1 MNIIQASVVKKLV
14 KQGLSAMK
22 PAKYQMKPL
31 AYAVLCASGVTTGF
45 SYAEDEVNSVKLEEI
60 IVTATRRNESTQDIP
75 YNISAVTSDTLE
87 ASGVVGLG
95 DIARIVPG
103 IAYVDQGP
111 VSRGQKNNLVLRGIN
126 SSAATNNRGNGDESV
141 ATVSTYL
148 GETPVFFSLTTKD
161 LERVEVLRGPQGT
174 VYGSGAVGGT
184 IRFIPK
190 KPDLE
195 NGFSVEIDGQSSVTA
210 DSDASNYGSDIIVN
224 LPLTDQFGLRLAA
237 GYKQD
242 GGFVDALGMVRRDA
256 NGAADRKSVV

>member
-1 MNIIQASVVKKLV
+1 MKSKKRS
-14 KQGLSAMK
+14 GENSHIELSNDNLIS
-22 PAKYQMKPL
+22 AKKWKMRPL
-31 AYAVLCASGVTTGF
+31 ALAVLCASGAAATNGYAQDEASG
-45 SYAEDEVNSVKLEEI
+45 SYKGTLEEI

-87 ASGVVGLG
+87 NSGVAGLG

-103 IAYVDQGP
+103 ISFVDQGP
-111 VSRGQKNNLVLRGIN
+111 VSRGQKKNLVLRGIN

-195 NGFSVEIDGQSSVTA
+195 NGFSVVIDGQGSVTE
-210 DSDASNYGSDIIVN
+210 DGVEGVTTNDLLSS
-224 LPLTDQFGLRLAA
+224 LPLFPELNLD
-237 GYKQD
+237 
-242 GGFVDALGMVRRDA
+242 
-256 NGAADRKSVV
+256 SS